1 LIPALERVR
10 PAPFQSEEPATTFP
24 VAITLFTLFGA
35 LFGLATYSRRHL
47 FSEGHT
53 KRAAA
58 DLSDPMQSRL
68 AWVLLCVAL
77 WPLMVLTGA
86 FSWWVKR
93 PR

>member
-1 LIPALERVR
+1 M
-10 PAPFQSEEPATTFP
+10 TFP

-77 WPLMVLTGA
+77 WPLMGLTGA